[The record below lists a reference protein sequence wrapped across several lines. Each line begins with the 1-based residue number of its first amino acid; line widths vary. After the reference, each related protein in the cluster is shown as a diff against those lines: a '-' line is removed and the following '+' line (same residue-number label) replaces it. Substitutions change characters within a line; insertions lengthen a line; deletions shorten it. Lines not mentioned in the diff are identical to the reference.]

1 MYCSRLLDVDVF
13 ELEVKDYRLL
23 FAARDWRL
31 SRWKRKVCF
40 STLDYFVNSNN

>member
-1 MYCSRLLDVDVF
+1 MVKRSMYGGRLLNVDVF

-31 SRWKRKVCF
+31 SR
-40 STLDYFVNSNN
+40 